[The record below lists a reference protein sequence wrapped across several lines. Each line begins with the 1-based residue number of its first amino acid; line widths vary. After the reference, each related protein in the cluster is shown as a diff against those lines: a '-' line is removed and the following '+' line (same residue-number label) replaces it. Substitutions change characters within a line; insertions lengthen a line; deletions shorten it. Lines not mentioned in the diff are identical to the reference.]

1 MPPSGLLITMEEP
14 TAPMRKEA
22 ASAGFYECVAW
33 NTKHPKIQILTVG
46 ELLEG
51 KKLDVPPT
59 RDIRTFK
66 NAPKA
71 KRTPKRGGGSLLLF

>member
-1 MPPSGLLITMEEP
+1 
-14 TAPMRKEA
+14 MRKEA

-51 KKLDVPPT
+51 KTIDAPPS
-59 RDIRTFK
+59 RDFRTFK
-66 NAPKA
+66 NAPKV
-71 KRTPKRGGGSLLLF
+71 KRKSKGGGGSMFLF